1 MDLTRQFALPKGIS
15 GKLVGRLMAKRHV
28 WQVDAVIADLKPAA
42 GESVLEI
49 GFGPGTSLVALARAQ
64 SEAQIC
70 GIDPSP
76 LMVAE
81 ARRRVRQFGPRVQVL
96 DGTAAALPWDEAH
109 FDAVFAINS
118 VQLWQPRVDSLAEV
132 LRVLKPGGRL
142 VLGVVE
148 VAVLP
153 DLSRVGPEFDQ
164 VLVPQLTQAGF
175 ADITAEWRPKPG
187 GGQCLFVRATRPVG

>member
-1 MDLTRQFALPKGIS
+1 MDLTRQFALPRGIT

-28 WQVDAVIADLKPAA
+28 WQVDAVIADLKPTT

-49 GFGPGTSLVALARAQ
+49 GFGPGTSLVALAQAQ
-64 SEAQIC
+64 SEVRIS

-81 ARRRVRQFGPRVQVL
+81 ARRRVRRFGPQIQVL
-96 DGTAAALPWDEAH
+96 EGTAATLPWDEAH

-118 VQLWQPRVDSLAEV
+118 VQLWQPRVGSLIEV

-153 DLSRVGPEFDQ
+153 DLSRVGPEFDK
-164 VLVPQLTQAGF
+164 VLVPQLTEAGF
-175 ADITAEWRPKPG
+175 AEVGAEWRPKPG
-187 GGQCLFVRATRPVG
+187 GGQCLFVHAVRPVG